1 MFTNIQSII
10 NSANVSGEA
19 FFVVNN
25 HTQQTVGLYKVR
37 LEQQAELD
45 LTESFADSLTKVVI
59 EPNNG
64 KTSVSQVSTLVD
76 RDKQVFEYD
85 HQNIN
90 HLPQEF
96 ILMDDVS
103 SSGVNSN
110 IPYFDFSNQ
119 NMRDIKGVIYHV
131 CDGLGGSIVIYQH
144 KYTVSLHRK
153 TKKSFVSL
161 NGRTLGTVD
170 YDVIDINNTI
180 DFFYFNGNYYA
191 INISL
196 LERSYGLK
204 QVIDN
209 IASSITPAIINL
221 SIINTQGMANPND
234 LFLDMYNDRS
244 FMRRLAMVARGSIVQ
259 SGITINQVQSVMS
272 QFPVLARELTINNGL
287 LELNTQNQKRF
298 FIRLLNNEASFTALD
313 RSPFLAVGKDSAA

>member
-1 MFTNIQSII
+1 
-10 NSANVSGEA
+10 
-19 FFVVNN
+19 VVNDQA
-25 HTQQTVGLYKVR
+25 QQTVGLYRVR
-37 LEQQAELD
+37 LEQQAETD
-45 LTESFADSLTKVVI
+45 LTASFVDSLTNVVI

-64 KTSVSQVSTLVD
+64 KTSVPQVSTLVD

-96 ILMDDVS
+96 TLMDDVS

-119 NMRDIKGVIYHV
+119 NIRDIKGVIYHV
-131 CDGLGGSIVIYQH
+131 CDGNGGSIVIYQH
-144 KYTVSLHRK
+144 KYTVSLHRR
-153 TKKSFVSL
+153 TTKSFFSL

-180 DFFYFNGNYYA
+180 DFFYFNGVYYA

-209 IASSITPAIINL
+209 IASLITPDIINL
-221 SIINTQGMANPND
+221 NIINTQGMSNPND

-259 SGITINQVQSVMS
+259 NGITIGQVQSVMS
-272 QFPVLARELTINNGL
+272 QFPVLGRELTINNGL
-287 LELNTQNQKRF
+287 LELNTQNQKRY